1 MASYN
6 SITIFDSMAI
16 WFVLNWNYN
25 SFMKALSP
33 IPDCMEIGLSLCI
46 ASYVFSYLQVLK
58 TLSDP
63 NHFHFKIFGF
73 EEFISTKKTM

>member
-1 MASYN
+1 
-6 SITIFDSMAI
+6 
-16 WFVLNWNYN
+16 
-25 SFMKALSP
+25 MKALSP

-73 EEFISTKKTM
+73 EEFISTKKTMPNPVVFFHLLKWEVVQVKNTRMG